1 MRYSSASRSMRITG
15 SFMFSVMSAMIT
27 INPPIVRCPMSR
39 YDDLFDLLEEN
50 NDLAQEILEYQRKL
64 EKKFEEVLALLKKQK
79 ETL

>member
-1 MRYSSASRSMRITG
+1 
-15 SFMFSVMSAMIT
+15 
-27 INPPIVRCPMSR
+27 MSR

-64 EKKFEEVLALLKKQK
+64 EKKFEEVLALLKKRN